1 MNEGL
6 GGKRASA
13 GVRARRGSAAGRA
26 RPPRDASP
34 WQRQPR
40 AQVRRRCGAIERA
53 VRVSDGLDEP
63 LAAWLRDLSRD
74 AAGWTLLVAQG
85 RPLTSRRVCRRL
97 SRFVT
102 AAPLLAQLAPRLAS
116 QRAACD
122 AVDAWLFGSLLAH
135 CVEHF
140 DAVDD
145 GEFDLVRHFAD
156 AVAVIAASG
165 YAPAQ
170 GAALRRAFACLIK
183 ACLHGRARSPRA
195 IAAALEAL
203 GVGLTIRA
211 IGAATPGVAQACGQL
226 AARLAGGE
234 LQRLE
239 RGLRQRA
246 RAGLRAAIEHGLL
259 RAASEASS

>member
-1 MNEGL
+1 MNESA
-6 GGKRASA
+6 GGKRTSA
-13 GVRARRGSAAGRA
+13 RVRVRRGGTAGHA

-34 WQRQPR
+34 WQRKPR
-40 AQVRRRCGAIERA
+40 AQARRRCGAVERA
-53 VRVSDGLDEP
+53 ARVSDGLDEP

-97 SRFVT
+97 GRFVT

-122 AVDAWLFGSLLAH
+122 AVDAWLFGSLLPH
-135 CVEHF
+135 CIEHF

-156 AVAVIAASG
+156 AVAGIAASG

-195 IAAALEAL
+195 AAAALGAL

-211 IGAATPGVAQACGQL
+211 IGAATPGVGQACEHL
-226 AARLAGGE
+226 AARLASGE

-239 RGLRQRA
+239 PCVRQRA
-246 RAGLRAAIEHGLL
+246 CAGLRAAIEHGLL
-259 RAASEASS
+259 RAASDASN